1 MIGISGI
8 GAYIPEHSI
17 PISELIPNITEDKI
31 KSFGVQSILWE
42 PKLSAIEMAEKAS
55 RMAIDNAGIN
65 VEEIDTIINTQASIH
80 DYLMWIAAA
89 DLQYRLGARNA
100 SFFDIYQGCS
110 GFVEGIKIAECL
122 IESGRAEKVLVASA
136 EKWDCAIRKRY
147 IGKMVYGEGGAAVV
161 VEKDCR
167 SNVVL
172 GHSHISLGYFNDIS
186 RIQIG
191 AQNPPENE
199 HMLSEYDF
207 SVVNLEKSKNEL
219 LPINIENFYIV
230 GEKAAADSGI
240 TVKDLNAIIFPSAG
254 FGLMEKVIKRY
265 DFDLSATNHEYMSH
279 AGDCGTVDVIISL
292 YRMLKDKKIKKGDN
306 VLILA
311 QGAGFVWNSIII
323 KI

>member
-1 MIGISGI
+1 M
-8 GAYIPEHSI
+8 EQ
-17 PISELIPNITEDKI
+17 K
-31 KSFGVQSILWE
+31 
-42 PKLSAIEMAEKAS
+42 
-55 RMAIDNAGIN
+55 
-65 VEEIDTIINTQASIH
+65 
-80 DYLMWIAAA
+80 
-89 DLQYRLGARNA
+89 NA

-110 GFVEGIKIAECL
+110 GFVEGIKLAKCL
-122 IESGRAEKVLVASA
+122 IESGKAEKVLVASA
-136 EKWDCAIRKRY
+136 EKWDCTIRKRY

-161 VEKDCR
+161 VEKDCS

-172 GHSHISLGYFNDIS
+172 GHSHISLGNLNDVS

-199 HMLSEYDF
+199 HMISEYDF
-207 SVVNLEKSKNEL
+207 SVVNLEKSKKEL
-219 LPINIENFYIV
+219 LPINVENFYIV

-240 TVKDLNAIIFPSAG
+240 SLNDLNAIIFPSAG

-265 DFDLSATNHEYMSH
+265 DFELSATNHEYISH
-279 AGDCGTVDVIISL
+279 TGDCGTVDVIISL